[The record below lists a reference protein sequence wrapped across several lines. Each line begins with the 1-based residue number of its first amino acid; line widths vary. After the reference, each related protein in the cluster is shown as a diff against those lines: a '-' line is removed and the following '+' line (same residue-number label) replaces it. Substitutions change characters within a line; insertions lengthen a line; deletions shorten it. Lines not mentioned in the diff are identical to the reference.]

1 MFFFSSRRRHTRC
14 ALVTGVQTCALPISF
29 EKFTWAMGLDYQL
42 SGDVFL
48 YGVTRRGY
56 RAGGINT
63 PNLGGTLVPYQTFGP
78 QTVTDYEI
86 GLKADWAIG
95 AVQGRTNISAYISTF
110 TNLHTQDAGLQ
121 QTADA
126 DGDTTNHPTST
137 ALTVTAGSGKAKGV
151 ETNGK
156 HGRRA

>member
-1 MFFFSSRRRHTRC
+1 MLRRPPRPNRTDTLFPYTTLFRSK
-14 ALVTGVQTCALPISF
+14 ASF

-95 AVQGRTNISAYISTF
+95 AVQGRTNISADRKS
-110 TNLHTQDAGLQ
+110 
-121 QTADA
+121 
-126 DGDTTNHPTST
+126 
-137 ALTVTAGSGKAKGV
+137 VV
-151 ETNGK
+151 
-156 HGRRA
+156 

>member
-1 MFFFSSRRRHTRC
+1 
-14 ALVTGVQTCALPISF
+14 
-29 EKFTWAMGLDYQL
+29 MGLDYQL

-78 QTVTDYEI
+78 QTVNDYEI

-95 AVQGRTNISAYISTF
+95 AVQGRTNISAYISKF
-110 TNLHTQDAGLQ
+110 KNLQTQDAGLPPN
-121 QTADA
+121 A
-126 DGDTTNHPTST
+126 DGDGDNTNDPTTT
-137 ALTVTAGSGKAKGV
+137 ALIVTEGSAKNKESQLVGFV
-151 ETNGK
+151 GFEGFQLNFGI
-156 HGRRA
+156 A

>member
-1 MFFFSSRRRHTRC
+1 MIRRPPRATRTDT
-14 ALVTGVQTCALPISF
+14 LFPYTTLFRS
-29 EKFTWAMGLDYQL
+29 MGLDYQL

-95 AVQGRTNISAYISTF
+95 AVQGRNNISAYIS
-110 TNLHTQDAGLQ
+110 
-121 QTADA
+121 
-126 DGDTTNHPTST
+126 
-137 ALTVTAGSGKAKGV
+137 K
-151 ETNGK
+151 
-156 HGRRA
+156 

>member
-1 MFFFSSRRRHTRC
+1 MIR
-14 ALVTGVQTCALPISF
+14 LPPRSTLTDTLCPYTTLFRSANTKASF

-86 GLKADWAIG
+86 GLKADRSEEHTSELQSLMRISY
-95 AVQGRTNISAYISTF
+95 AVF
-110 TNLHTQDAGLQ
+110 CLKKKK
-121 QTADA
+121 
-126 DGDTTNHPTST
+126 PP
-137 ALTVTAGSGKAKGV
+137 
-151 ETNGK
+151 
-156 HGRRA
+156 